1 MVGLIPELSKV
12 FTVVGLS
19 IMWES
24 GFNIIE
30 KYIFEVTALVS
41 SDLVTG
47 LWPQRKC

>member
-1 MVGLIPELSKV
+1 MLSVVGLIPELSKV

-30 KYIFEVTALVS
+30 KYSKSLPLFRLT
-41 SDLVTG
+41 
-47 LWPQRKC
+47 W